1 MVENWNIRA
10 RNDNSYMKQWALCR
24 CCALFSSTLP
34 DIKYPDIYKTS
45 LHAALL
51 TPLHEEVIAFY
62 YVRAADI
69 SDTAAIARHLAGR
82 LVAVAVYR
90 FDKLHYSSDAALS
103 RLPGSNQIWATPR
116 RFPSRPNKKTPL
128 SFRGML
134 SVGWTKVDTCGRS
147 NTPRPTGFAY
157 FSLHLIL
164 KRITTERERCS
175 SDAVDARFCTSPTH
189 DCLQNSSSGIKASV
203 WISPHPSLYCILLYN
218 VTVDAYPSQRR
229 RIKRS
234 LPRRGGLS
242 LRV

>member
-24 CCALFSSTLP
+24 CCALFFSTLP
-34 DIKYPDIYKTS
+34 DIKDPDVYKTS

-116 RFPSRPNKKTPL
+116 RFPSRPNEKTPL
-128 SFRGML
+128 SFRGMW
-134 SVGWTKVDTCGRS
+134 SVGWTKVDTCGRT
-147 NTPRPTGFAY
+147 NTPRPTGFAS

-164 KRITTERERCS
+164 KRITTERERGS
-175 SDAVDARFCTSPTH
+175 SDAVDARLYFSDTRLLAEQQQRDKS
-189 DCLQNSSSGIKASV
+189 
-203 WISPHPSLYCILLYN
+203 ISMDFTPPITLLYIIVQCYRRCIS
-218 VTVDAYPSQRR
+218 VTAPEN
-229 RIKRS
+229 
-234 LPRRGGLS
+234 
-242 LRV
+242 